1 MNNSLKFS
9 LLIFIGFIC
18 ISCETTTRL
27 ISNYS
32 GYDHKTRPNQNLTV
46 QPEWVTK
53 TPSEEDTVDGKIYH
67 FIGSYSASENEAD
80 GSRLEF
86 ARTRAVQDARM
97 QVSSFLNSKI
107 KFTVKDVVQET
118 GLSSDENIN
127 GKKTSIKNR
136 KSKDELYSESYFK
149 SSSSFGGLIRRDEF
163 WERYETQ
170 KKNNSK
176 TFYKSWI
183 HYTISQ
189 KDIDKAKLE
198 LERKEKIS
206 EKEKDSF
213 ESYSSRS
220 TYVIK
225 LIQNTNFLE
234 KEEEYKNLYFELC
247 EINSF
252 LKGLTYYNTLDLAD
266 GERRKYETCL
276 ETIKKALDE
285 FDPTDIQKQQFL
297 YVIRTQSAELGE
309 KTDYIQ
315 KLESDISFLKE
326 EKLRIAKDFENQLF
340 LKNEKNELTNRL
352 IEEFKTGIHDE
363 ISDIQK
369 QGIRLV
375 STNIFA
381 VYPAKPELKHSEND
395 FQYCTN
401 AVTNREWISFLT
413 MTGNLDYSKAENGL
427 DSPVQN
433 LSFYDAV
440 SYCNWLSR
448 LYNLPEFYS
457 IEEDKISFN
466 NNSGYRLPSN
476 MEINEIQNKKIF
488 SNSSE
493 TFYYWTNDFYVYFC
507 RLGKLQIHSEK
518 ISSSM
523 QKEKLAGVIIVRSS
537 DADK

>member
-1 MNNSLKFS
+1 MNNFLKFS
-9 LLIFIGFIC
+9 LFIFTGFIC

-27 ISNYS
+27 ISNFS
-32 GYDHKTRPNQNLTV
+32 GYDYKNQPNQNLKV

-53 TPSEEDTVDGKIYH
+53 TPPEEDTPDGKIYH
-67 FIGSYSASENEAD
+67 FIGSYSAAENEANN
-80 GSRLEF
+80 SSVEF
-86 ARTRAVQDARM
+86 ARTKAVQDARI
-97 QVSSFLNSKI
+97 QVSEFLNSKI
-107 KFTVKDVVQET
+107 KFTVQDVVQET
-118 GLSSDENIN
+118 GVSSDENIN
-127 GKKTSIKNR
+127 GKKTSIENR
-136 KSKDELYSESYFK
+136 KSKDELYIESYFK
-149 SSSSFGGLIRRDEF
+149 SSSSFGGLIRRGEF
-163 WERYETQ
+163 WECYETQ
-170 KKNNSK
+170 KKNDSK
-176 TFYKSWI
+176 TFYKSWV
-183 HYTISQ
+183 HYTMSQ

-206 EKEKDSF
+206 EKEKRAF
-213 ESYSSRS
+213 EDYSSRS

-266 GERRKYETCL
+266 EERRKYETCL

-285 FDPTDIQKQQFL
+285 FDPTDVQKQQFL
-297 YVIRTQSAELGE
+297 YVIRTQSAELGQ
-309 KTDYIQ
+309 KSTRIQ
-315 KLESDISFLKE
+315 KLESDISFFKQ
-326 EKLRIAKDFENQLF
+326 EKSRIIKDFENQLF
-340 LKNEKNELTNRL
+340 LKDEKNELINRL
-352 IEEFKTGIHDE
+352 IKDFKTGIHDE

-369 QGIRLV
+369 QGIHLV

-381 VYPAKPELKHSEND
+381 VYPAKPELKHSETG

-448 LYNLPEFYS
+448 LYGLPEFYS
-457 IEEDKISFN
+457 IEEDKIAFN

-476 MEINEIQNKKIF
+476 IEINEIRNKKIF

>member
-297 YVIRTQSAELGE
+297 YVIRTQSAELG
-309 KTDYIQ
+309 KKSDYIQ

-427 DSPVQN
+427 ESPVQN